1 MWTLVEGVPVHGRG
15 LEVDDP
21 LGSLPTQTVLW
32 LFMEI
37 IMNVSRKTAN
47 KIILFWLPENI
58 EVKILFSSKI
68 FSFMLGKK

>member
-1 MWTLVEGVPVHGRG
+1 
-15 LEVDDP
+15 
-21 LGSLPTQTVLW
+21 
-32 LFMEI
+32 
-37 IMNVSRKTAN
+37 MNVSRKTAN